1 MDEQSLKKVMYAL
14 IAAVVVLAGVLAY
27 VWYQKTSLVDD
38 LTVEKEELTAQMV
51 ALQNDY
57 ETLSSEYDDIN
68 LQLDSSRIEVQL
80 LIEKVKK
87 TEATNR
93 SKIRQYEKEL
103 GTLRSI
109 MRNYVVQID
118 SLNKLNKKLTADAAE
133 ARRQAAAS
141 KKITEELSK
150 TVRDLSGQVAAGAV
164 LKAYNLRSE
173 PYNASDKV
181 TDRSSRVKYV
191 LTSLSLGEN
200 ELAEKGP
207 VTVYIRVKGPDGI
220 LLVNG
225 SQKAFDY
232 NGETM
237 ICSASREVDYQ
248 GNSVEVGIYL
258 NDIAMYTGGV
268 YTVEAY
274 TEKSLLGTTEFILR

>member
-1 MDEQSLKKVMYAL
+1 
-14 IAAVVVLAGVLAY
+14 
-27 VWYQKTSLVDD
+27 
-38 LTVEKEELTAQMV
+38 
-51 ALQNDY
+51 
-57 ETLSSEYDDIN
+57 
-68 LQLDSSRIEVQL
+68 
-80 LIEKVKK
+80 
-87 TEATNR
+87 
-93 SKIRQYEKEL
+93 
-103 GTLRSI
+103 

-118 SLNKLNKKLTADAAE
+118 SLNKLNRKLTADAAE

-225 SQKAFDY
+225 NQKAFDY

-274 TEKSLLGTTEFILR
+274 TEKSLLGTTEFMLR